1 MNDIMKIFKSL
12 EDFGFLIKCVGGETI
27 KNGAKEQKGE
37 FLGIFL
43 GTLGGSFLGKLLIGK
58 GVIRAGERTI
68 KTGEETNWTDKRF

>member
-1 MNDIMKIFKSL
+1 MKIVKFLL
-12 EDFGFLIKCVGGETI
+12 EHVLLIKGVIETI

-68 KTGEETNWTDKRF
+68 RTGEETDWTDKCF

>member
-1 MNDIMKIFKSL
+1 MKIVKFLL
-12 EDFGFLIKCVGGETI
+12 EYILLIKGVIETI
-27 KNGAKEQKGE
+27 KYWAKEQKGE

>member
-1 MNDIMKIFKSL
+1 MKIVKFLL
-12 EDFGFLIKCVGGETI
+12 EYILLIKGVIETI
-27 KNGAKEQKGE
+27 KNWAKEQKGE